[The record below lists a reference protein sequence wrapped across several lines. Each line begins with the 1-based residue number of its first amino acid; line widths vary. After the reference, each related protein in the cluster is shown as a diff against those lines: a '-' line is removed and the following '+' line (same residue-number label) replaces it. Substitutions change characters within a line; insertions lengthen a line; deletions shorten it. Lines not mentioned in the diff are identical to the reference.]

1 MTIRRHGHTLVGMGN
16 GIAVQL
22 ASGERHFVI
31 GAKMPDAQDWRAQDA
46 IIEAAGKPKG
56 EK

>member
-1 MTIRRHGHTLVGMGN
+1 MIIRRHGHTLTEMPN

-22 ASGERHFVI
+22 ASGERHFIVN
-31 GAKMPDAQDWRAQDA
+31 AKMPDAQDWRAQDA
-46 IIEAAGKPKG
+46 IIEAAGKLKG